1 MKVLPQV
8 KRAAL
13 FAADVLSSVDLKPFL
28 KKHGIKDKLYSKRL
42 VDRLRSTYS
51 LQPAPR
57 QGRPRV
63 YTADELQAAQDELT
77 RPSQP
82 VHSTRQLVQRLKEGG
97 ELSAGTSVKGF
108 KPALKRHLAEQGLQ
122 LGYGTRSKRQP
133 ITRQLAADRLKWCR
147 EMQGELTDMKVKTW
161 YFEDEKPHGL
171 GGKSRCEWPVH
182 NLAHCMAASLSFCGL
197 FVLTPQGVSP
207 CTILHWGLP

>member
-1 MKVLPQV
+1 VN
-8 KRAAL
+8 
-13 FAADVLSSVDLKPFL
+13 LKPYL
-28 KKHGIKDKLYSKRL
+28 KKHNIKDKQYSKRL
-42 VDRLRSTYS
+42 VDRLRTTFS

-63 YTADELQAAQDELT
+63 YTEDQLQAAQDELT

-82 VHSTRQLVQRLKEGG
+82 VHGTRQLVQRLKQEG
-97 ELSAGTSVKGF
+97 ELPSVTSVKGF
-108 KPALKRHLAEQGLQ
+108 KPTLKRHLAEQGLQ

-147 EMQGELTDMKVKTW
+147 EMQDELTDTKVKKW

-171 GGKSRCEWPVH
+171 GGKSRCELASICALRGCVLHGSWPDG
-182 NLAHCMAASLSFCGL
+182 A
-197 FVLTPQGVSP
+197 
-207 CTILHWGLP
+207 

>member
-63 YTADELQAAQDELT
+63 HTADELCRQHRTSSRAQA
-77 RPSQP
+77 SQC
-82 VHSTRQLVQRLKEGG
+82 T
-97 ELSAGTSVKGF
+97 A
-108 KPALKRHLAEQGLQ
+108 
-122 LGYGTRSKRQP
+122 
-133 ITRQLAADRLKWCR
+133 
-147 EMQGELTDMKVKTW
+147 
-161 YFEDEKPHGL
+161 HG
-171 GGKSRCEWPVH
+171 S
-182 NLAHCMAASLSFCGL
+182 
-197 FVLTPQGVSP
+197 
-207 CTILHWGLP
+207 

>member
-13 FAADVLSSVDLKPFL
+13 FVADVLSTVNLKPYL
-28 KKHGIKDKLYSKRL
+28 KKHNIKDKQYSKRL
-42 VDRLRSTYS
+42 VDRLRTTFS

-63 YTADELQAAQDELT
+63 YTEDQLQAAQDELT

-82 VHSTRQLVQRLKEGG
+82 VHSTRQLVQRLKQEG
-97 ELSAGTSVKGF
+97 ELPSVTSVKGF

-147 EMQGELTDMKVKTW
+147 EMQDELTDTKVKKW

-171 GGKSRCEWPVH
+171 GGKSRCELASICALRGCVLHGSWPDC
-182 NLAHCMAASLSFCGL
+182 A
-197 FVLTPQGVSP
+197 
-207 CTILHWGLP
+207 

>member
-13 FAADVLSSVDLKPFL
+13 FVADVLSSVNLKPYL
-28 KKHGIKDKLYSKRL
+28 KKHNIKDKQYSKRL
-42 VDRLRSTYS
+42 VDRLRTTFS

-63 YTADELQAAQDELT
+63 YTEDQLQAAQDELT

-82 VHSTRQLVQRLKEGG
+82 VHSTRQLVQRLKQEG
-97 ELSAGTSVKGF
+97 ELPSVTSVKGF
-108 KPALKRHLAEQGLQ
+108 RPALKRHLAEQGLQ

-147 EMQGELTDMKVKTW
+147 EMQDELTDTKVKKW

-171 GGKSRCEWPVH
+171 GGKSRCELASICALRGCVLHGSWPDC
-182 NLAHCMAASLSFCGL
+182 A
-197 FVLTPQGVSP
+197 
-207 CTILHWGLP
+207 

>member
-97 ELSAGTSVKGF
+97 SCQQA
-108 KPALKRHLAEQGLQ
+108 PALRASSQHLS
-122 LGYGTRSKRQP
+122 GTWQ
-133 ITRQLAADRLKWCR
+133 
-147 EMQGELTDMKVKTW
+147 
-161 YFEDEKPHGL
+161 
-171 GGKSRCEWPVH
+171 SRGCSWAMAP
-182 NLAHCMAASLSFCGL
+182 AASGS
-197 FVLTPQGVSP
+197 QSP
-207 CTILHWGLP
+207 GS